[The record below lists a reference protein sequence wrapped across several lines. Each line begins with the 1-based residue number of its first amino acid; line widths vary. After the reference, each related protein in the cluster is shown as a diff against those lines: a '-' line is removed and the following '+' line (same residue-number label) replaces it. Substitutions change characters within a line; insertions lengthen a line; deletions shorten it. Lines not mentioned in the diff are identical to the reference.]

1 MALYYS
7 EGYKFAKN
15 GHVHKHNF
23 HYFGNNFWSLV
34 PKLWGRTSIMI
45 CKQAAY
51 RLLVCECKKIDV
63 APIFGVSRIN
73 AKLWHCSRALEIG
86 LASIFLFSNTSR
98 WCASLLHSIIHDCLR
113 NMGAE
118 FPIFRILHANPCLNR
133 MHPKMGCVLREHGFG
148 WQIRNTG
155 SSAPIL
161 RL

>member
-1 MALYYS
+1 M
-7 EGYKFAKN
+7 
-15 GHVHKHNF
+15 
-23 HYFGNNFWSLV
+23 LV
-34 PKLWGRTSIMI
+34 QNP
-45 CKQAAY
+45 Q
-51 RLLVCECKKIDV
+51 KIDT

-118 FPIFRILHANPCLNR
+118 FSIFRILHANSCLHR
-133 MHPKMGCVLREHGFG
+133 IHPKMGCVLREHGFG

-161 RL
+161 RLQSCQRAHVRGAYRLLGPIHY